1 MKITPMKQAIF
12 VMMIAAGLLSACN
25 NDRAGDSK
33 ESADFTTQNLIADT
47 IYYPVRIKNIDAN
60 DEWAAQRLK
69 NLNHQKL
76 VDDIFDAIYAN
87 KAQAFN
93 YLTDARVDAKTIQEQ
108 ETDGTIKRADI
119 VELEFRE
126 TWWYNTDRSVF
137 KKEVQSILV
146 ASALYDSD
154 GSMRGMKAL
163 FYVKMGK

>member
-1 MKITPMKQAIF
+1 MKQAIF

-25 NDRAGDSK
+25 NDRAGESK

-93 YLTDARVDAKTIQEQ
+93 YLTDV
-108 ETDGTIKRADI
+108 
-119 VELEFRE
+119 
-126 TWWYNTDRSVF
+126 
-137 KKEVQSILV
+137 
-146 ASALYDSD
+146 
-154 GSMRGMKAL
+154 SML
-163 FYVKMGK
+163 